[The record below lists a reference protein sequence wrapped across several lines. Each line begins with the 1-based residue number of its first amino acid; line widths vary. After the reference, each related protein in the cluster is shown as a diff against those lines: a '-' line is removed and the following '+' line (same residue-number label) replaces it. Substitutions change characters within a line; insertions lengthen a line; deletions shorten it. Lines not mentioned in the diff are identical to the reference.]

1 MTFPILIKVSDLEH
15 QLKSVKEEKAE
26 LEVSSDRAGFLEAQV
41 RLPFYFFVM

>member
-1 MTFPILIKVSDLEH
+1 MRIVSKVLDLER

-41 RLPFYFFVM
+41 WLFKLLLDIN